1 MLACAQLVEPGK
13 KRKIGGHTD
22 GDVLRRP
29 LLRGA
34 WSISENA
41 LVRGEPQRKLRGVTG
56 RDPSGSF
63 LAAAFKL
70 AIWQVVKTITT
81 PA

>member
-1 MLACAQLVEPGK
+1 MPYRTGREAWYLSVSTEQNQIK
-13 KRKIGGHTD
+13 KPPTPTSPEKKEKIGGHTD

-41 LVRGEPQRKLRGVTG
+41 
-56 RDPSGSF
+56 
-63 LAAAFKL
+63 
-70 AIWQVVKTITT
+70 
-81 PA
+81 

>member
-1 MLACAQLVEPGK
+1 MLACAQLVELGK
-13 KRKIGGHTD
+13 KKEKIGGHTD

-41 LVRGEPQRKLRGVTG
+41 
-56 RDPSGSF
+56 
-63 LAAAFKL
+63 
-70 AIWQVVKTITT
+70 
-81 PA
+81 